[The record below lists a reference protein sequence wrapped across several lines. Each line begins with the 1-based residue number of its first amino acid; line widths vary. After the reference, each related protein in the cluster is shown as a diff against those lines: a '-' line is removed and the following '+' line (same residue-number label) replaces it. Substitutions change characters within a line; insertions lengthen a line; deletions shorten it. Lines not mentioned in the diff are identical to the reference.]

1 MTGEVRPVPVV
12 DDDSHAFWHGGANG
26 QLLIRACTT
35 CDRLFH
41 PPAPI
46 CPNCYSRST
55 VPRPVSGRATV
66 ESYTVVRR
74 AWVPGYA
81 PPYVVA
87 RVKLAEQPDL
97 HLLTNVVDCDV
108 ETVITGM
115 DVEVTFEQ
123 RGDVFVPMFRPV
135 A

>member
-1 MTGEVRPVPVV
+1 MTGEGRPVPVV
-12 DDDSHAFWHGGANG
+12 DDDSHDFWSGGAEG
-26 QLLIRACTT
+26 QLRISACTE
-35 CDRLFH
+35 CARLFH

-46 CPNCYSRST
+46 CPHCYSRSIT
-55 VPRPVSGRATV
+55 SRRVSGRATV

-74 AWVPGYA
+74 PWVPGYD

-87 RVKLAEQPDL
+87 RVVLAEQPDL
-97 HLLTNVVDCDV
+97 HLLTNVVGCDV
-108 ETVITGM
+108 DAITTGM
-115 DVEVTFEQ
+115 ELEVTFEQ